1 MKIRPG
7 LSVLSL
13 AMMTWGATLPAS
25 AVGAFH
31 PAKTPA
37 EIALDGILHRAD
49 ADRQQLANLL
59 HRPGAD
65 GHVDYTRMLTPALI
79 AAMAKA
85 EKDLVRKDCGGKYLK
100 GELCG
105 LDSSPLTCAQDTSPS
120 YIYHTILEL
129 PGRTVIEYAWPGGK
143 VAEATYT
150 VVEDKNGWKID
161 GVSCAHGAQFH

>member
-1 MKIRPG
+1 MTKMRPG
-7 LSVLSL
+7 LTILSL
-13 AMMTWGATLPAS
+13 ATMTWGATLPAF

-49 ADRQQLANLL
+49 ADPRQLANLL

-65 GHVDYTRMLTPALI
+65 GRVDYARMLTPALV
-79 AAMAKA
+79 AAMSKA
-85 EKDLVRKDCGGKYLK
+85 EKTLVRKDCGGKYLK
-100 GELCG
+100 DEICG
-105 LDSSPLTCAQDTSPS
+105 LDYSPLTCAQDSSPS

-150 VVEDKNGWKID
+150 LIEDK
-161 GVSCAHGAQFH
+161 S